1 MIKNLPITRL
11 REHPNNPRKD
21 LGDLTELTESIKQNG
36 ILQNL
41 TVVESSPTSC
51 TVIIGHRRLAAAK
64 KAGLETVPCIIAE
77 MTEKEQVATM
87 LTENM
92 QREDLT
98 VYEQAQGFQMM
109 LDLGESVNDI
119 SEKTGLSD
127 TTVRKRVK
135 LLDLDREKFKE
146 SESRNVTLQ
155 EYASLEQ
162 IKDLELRNEV
172 LEHAGTSNFNNQL
185 KKAIESEESERQ
197 FNLALEKVK
206 EFATEIDNQEEGMS
220 YVESYGSWGSKE
232 IEAPKDAGE
241 EKYFYTVSGGTY
253 WSIYL
258 YKKSEEEQKE
268 TEEERIAREKNEEK
282 TRRYKQL
289 GQLNTRARE
298 LRLEFA
304 KKVSNTR
311 AKENLDEIVK
321 SIMYMLLEGGFCSFG
336 YEDIKKLTGIEF
348 DTKNDFNIIAEDIK
362 DVPER
367 YLFIVAYSL
376 LEDEYESYHN
386 YYGEFR
392 RNENFDRLYKLLEV
406 LGYEISDEERAMKD
420 GTHELYEEEE
430 Q

>member
-172 LEHAGTSNFNNQL
+172 LEYAGTSNFNNQL
-185 KKAIESEESERQ
+185 KKAIESEESGIK
-197 FNLALEKVK
+197 FNSTLEKIK
-206 EFATEIDNQEEGMS
+206 MFATEAENTGELN
-220 YVESYGSWGSKE
+220 YVRSYGSWNGE
-232 IEAPKDAGE
+232 EVEVPEDAGE
-241 EKYFYTVSGGTY
+241 ERYFYESSPGTH

-258 YKKSEEEQKE
+258 YRERAKEQEE
-268 TEEERIAREKNEEK
+268 TEEERAKRERKEELAARSNALEKVSK
-282 TRRYKQL
+282 
-289 GQLNTRARE
+289 RAYE
-298 LRLEFA
+298 LRKEFA
-304 KKVSNTR
+304 KNVSNAK
-311 AKENLDEIVK
+311 AKEKIGWIIKHLIDESLDTHIYLNREKMEEIIGHK
-321 SIMYMLLEGGFCSFG
+321 LSEDKAHIKEKPEKHLFAMAYCFIDCSSLKCHNWRGPF
-336 YEDIKKLTGIEF
+336 YEENEELNQAYDFLKEF
-348 DTKNDFNIIAEDIK
+348 
-362 DVPER
+362 
-367 YLFIVAYSL
+367 
-376 LEDEYESYHN
+376 
-386 YYGEFR
+386 
-392 RNENFDRLYKLLEV
+392 
-406 LGYEISDEERAMKD
+406 GYEISDEEKALKD

-430 Q
+430 E

>member
-109 LDLGESVNDI
+109 LDLGETINDL
-119 SEKTGLSD
+119 SLKTGLSD
-127 TTVRKRVK
+127 TTVRRRVK
-135 LLDLDREKFKE
+135 LLDLDQEKFKE

-155 EYASLEQ
+155 EYASLEK
-162 IKDLELRNEV
+162 IENLDLRNEV
-172 LEHAGTSNFNNQL
+172 LEYAGTSNFNNQL
-185 KKAIESEESERQ
+185 KKAIESEESERK
-197 FNLALEKVK
+197 FRLALEKIK
-206 EFATEIDNQEEGMS
+206 EFAVK
-220 YVESYGSWGSKE
+220 VESENGMDYVRSYSSWHEEE

-241 EKYFYTVSGGTY
+241 EKYFYTVSDGTY
-253 WSIYL
+253 WYIYL
-258 YKKSEEEQKE
+258 YKEKSEEQEE
-268 TEEERIAREKNEEK
+268 TEEERAKRERKEELAARSNALEKVSK
-282 TRRYKQL
+282 
-289 GQLNTRARE
+289 RAYE
-298 LRLEFA
+298 LRKEFA
-304 KKVSNTR
+304 KSVSNAK
-311 AKENLDEIVK
+311 AKEKIGWIAERLINESLDKHIYLDKERMEEIV
-321 SIMYMLLEGGFCSFG
+321 G
-336 YEDIKKLTGIEF
+336 KKLTKDETCIKEKPEKHLFAMAYCFIDSSSLKCHNWRGPFYEENEELNQAYDFLKEF
-348 DTKNDFNIIAEDIK
+348 
-362 DVPER
+362 
-367 YLFIVAYSL
+367 
-376 LEDEYESYHN
+376 
-386 YYGEFR
+386 
-392 RNENFDRLYKLLEV
+392 
-406 LGYEISDEERAMKD
+406 GYEISDEEKALKD
-420 GTHELYEEEE
+420 GTHELYEEVE